1 MAIKDQKVQEAVFVE
16 KEFSKEEQEA
26 KKIAFMKKVSELAE
40 EELKKDKDWR
50 IIYDYDNCIRIFA
63 WLDFSD
69 LRFSEDEMVLENH
82 SWETKYDLVGFD
94 FKKLQEDLNTMMKE
108 IGTNNKVWGKYFS
121 FHLPMKKWNETFL
134 QGFRWLLKVSVNGN
148 EMTIRKLTTP
158 RKFEDSIADPK
169 LVEGVIKGVLSRK
182 WVVISGKTGSGKST
196 TFITILNHFNNS
208 NYTDILLKKIWELI
222 FQKLRTISGTNW
234 QTEKFIK
241 SVYNSLE
248 NLKIIA
254 MDVKYCL
261 EVIKMKIFKE
271 YSKRWELLTANNI
284 IKVINKYLSESKNPK
299 VQNWGEIIVRMF
311 EEFND
316 YFTNE
321 LLQEELK
328 PINQAIKKFSTS
340 KLRNVTTL
348 EEPIEFVYWK
358 EGILRFYQHSLSQH
372 FNGQYFEFI
381 NQILR
386 DNPHICFIAESRN
399 SEEIDTFL
407 TSMSLGITSLTTCHS
422 YDSFEA
428 LMKFIDLSSK
438 GKGEVMNIIT
448 NSFSTGIN
456 IEAYFFRSLREVG
469 KLVNGFIQWYDY
481 LQFTPDMAISFR
493 NYYLQNDLVS
503 FAEQYYNW
511 KVDHAT
517 NKLNYYPKKYTLN
530 YRLMVLWEVIQSKLP
545 ELEWPGKFNLNDF
558 MEELSDLLYNN
569 KAFLNE
575 WDMMPFSLIYGN
587 DDMYK
592 MRQLIQD
599 WQEFNTY
606 RVKESLV

>member
-169 LVEGVIKGVLSRK
+169 LVEGVIKGILSRK

-261 EVIKMKIFKE
+261 EVIKMRIFKE

-456 IEAYFFRSLREVG
+456 IEAYFFRSLREVV

-545 ELEWPGKFNLNDF
+545 ELEWTGKFNLNDF